1 MKILVTG
8 AAGFIGSNL
17 CEYFVGKG
25 YDVLGLDNLATGH
38 LHNTAPLEKL
48 EFFTFIKGNIK
59 TQAKL

>member
-17 CEYFVGKG
+17 YEYFVSKE
-25 YDVLGLDNLATGH
+25 YKVVGLYIFLTGH

-48 EFFTFIKGNIK
+48 EFFTFM
-59 TQAKL
+59 

>member
-8 AAGFIGSNL
+8 AAGLIGNNL
-17 CEYFVGKG
+17 VEYFLSKKGK
-25 YDVLGLDNLATGH
+25 VVSLDNFSTGH